1 VKTRRPLPCCSALAP
16 IALLA
21 LCGIPA
27 TAGAASELVL
37 PEGQI
42 FPGGDGAAP
51 DTLDRPLTEL
61 LDAWKKRTGK
71 RKFRKRIV
79 VHKARRRMDVF
90 ADDDI
95 VKSYVVSL
103 GLSPTGAKRV
113 QGDMR
118 TPEGDFFVCTV
129 NRVSQFTRFL
139 GLSYPSPVE
148 AAEGVAAGRVG
159 AEVERA
165 AREAYRA
172 RDRCP
177 PQLTRLGGAV
187 GIHGKSEWERRPEG
201 YALVDWTWG
210 CVAVRDP
217 DILELFEHYA
227 EVGIPVR
234 IEKE

>member
-1 VKTRRPLPCCSALAP
+1 MRAAALA
-16 IALLA
+16 ALAVLWA
-21 LCGIPA
+21 GLPRP
-27 TAGAASELVL
+27 GAAAEVL
-37 PEGQI
+37 LPALRV
-42 FPGGDGAAP
+42 FPGGDGASP
-51 DTLDRPLTEL
+51 DTLDRPLTAL
-61 LDAWKKRTGK
+61 VQAWKERTGK
-71 RKFRKRIV
+71 RTFRKRIV

-95 VKSYVVSL
+95 LKSYVVSL

-118 TPEGDFFVCTV
+118 TPEGDYFLCTV
-129 NRVSQFTRFL
+129 NRASQFTRFL

-148 AAEGVAAGRVG
+148 AAEGVSAGRVG

-165 AREAYRA
+165 ARAAYRT

-187 GIHGKSEWERRPEG
+187 GIHGKAGWERRG
-201 YALVDWTWG
+201 DGFALVDWTWG
-210 CVAVRDP
+210 CVAVRDE

-227 EVGIPVR
+227 EIGVAVR